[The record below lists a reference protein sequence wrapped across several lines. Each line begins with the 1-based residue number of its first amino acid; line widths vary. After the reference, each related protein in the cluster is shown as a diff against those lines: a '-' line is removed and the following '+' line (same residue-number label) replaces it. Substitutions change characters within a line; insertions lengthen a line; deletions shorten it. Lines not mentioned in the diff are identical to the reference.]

1 MIAAIVLSFGVV
13 FAAEFGDKSQ
23 LLTMT
28 LATKYRAL
36 PVLVAVASATAVL
49 QALSVGIGGALG
61 SALPT
66 NVIAVVAGLAF
77 LGFAAWTLLDSDDDS
92 DDVET
97 TPTVTPRRL
106 IVSIA
111 LMFFLAELGDKTMLS
126 SMTLATDR
134 HLFGTWVGATTGM
147 IAADGLALLLG
158 KYVGDRIPR
167 KAVRYGSAS
176 VFLLFGVLMLIDA
189 LG

>member
-1 MIAAIVLSFGVV
+1 MLSAIVLSFGVV

-36 PVLVAVASATAVL
+36 PVLIAVASATAVL
-49 QALSVGIGGALG
+49 QALSVGVGGALG

-66 NVIAVVAGLAF
+66 DAVGVVAGLAF
-77 LGFAAWTLLDSDDDS
+77 LGFAVWTLLDSDDS

-97 TPTVTPRRL
+97 VPTVTPRRL

-111 LMFFLAELGDKTMLS
+111 FMFFLAELGDKTMLS

-134 HLFGTWVGATTGM
+134 HLFGTWLGATAGM
-147 IAADGLALLLG
+147 ITADGLALLLG
-158 KYVGDRIPR
+158 KYLGDRIPR
-167 KAVRYGSAS
+167 RAVRYGSAT
-176 VFLLFGVLMLIDA
+176 VFAVFGVLMLIGT
-189 LG
+189 LR